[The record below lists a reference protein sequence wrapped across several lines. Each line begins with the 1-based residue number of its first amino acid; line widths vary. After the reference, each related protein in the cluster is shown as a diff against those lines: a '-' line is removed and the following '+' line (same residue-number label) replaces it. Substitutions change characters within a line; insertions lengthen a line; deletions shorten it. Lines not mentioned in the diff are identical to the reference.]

1 LGCLPMFL
9 QTPVW
14 IALYAGL
21 YLAVEMRHEPAFFGM
36 FQSLTGDAWGFL
48 ADLSD
53 QDHMFATFSEP
64 VQVLLFRLTGV
75 NGLPLMMG
83 LIFYLQ
89 QKYMT
94 PPATGTQTPEQEQ
107 MQKIMR
113 WMLVLTFPLFLYGAP
128 SGLTL
133 YIVTSSTIG
142 ILESRWI
149 RKKVDTMD
157 LDSDP
162 PPKPAGPRGGG
173 SAGGSGDQSRA
184 YSRAMSRY
192 ERRRDTRKKKD
203 GRENRRP
210 PRR

>member
-1 LGCLPMFL
+1 
-9 QTPVW
+9 
-14 IALYAGL
+14 
-21 YLAVEMRHEPAFFGM
+21 
-36 FQSLTGDAWGFL
+36 
-48 ADLSD
+48 
-53 QDHMFATFSEP
+53 MFATFSEP
-64 VQVLLFRLTGV
+64 VQVLLFRLTGI

-113 WMLVLTFPLFLYGAP
+113 WMLVITFPLFLYGAP

-162 PPKPAGPRGGG
+162 PPKPPTTRRWKRWRFWRPK
-173 SAGGSGDQSRA
+173 SGVFPCHVA
-184 YSRAMSRY
+184 H
-192 ERRRDTRKKKD
+192 ERRRDTRKKQD
-203 GRENRRP
+203 GRETRVP
-210 PRR
+210 PPLIVDLDSTILAVATPSGQSARGMIRIAGPHALAAGQPHS

>member
-1 LGCLPMFL
+1 
-9 QTPVW
+9 
-14 IALYAGL
+14 
-21 YLAVEMRHEPAFFGM
+21 MRHEPAFFGM

-64 VQVLLFRLTGV
+64 VQVLLFRLTGI

-113 WMLVLTFPLFLYGAP
+113 WMLVITFPVFLYGAP

-157 LDSDP
+157 LDSEP

-173 SAGGSGDQSRA
+173 SPGGSGDQSLNSSLSNMTKTNR
-184 YSRAMSRY
+184 SLNLF
-192 ERRRDTRKKKD
+192 
-203 GRENRRP
+203 ENLFCLVNTDSCIFTILFSCLN
-210 PRR
+210 